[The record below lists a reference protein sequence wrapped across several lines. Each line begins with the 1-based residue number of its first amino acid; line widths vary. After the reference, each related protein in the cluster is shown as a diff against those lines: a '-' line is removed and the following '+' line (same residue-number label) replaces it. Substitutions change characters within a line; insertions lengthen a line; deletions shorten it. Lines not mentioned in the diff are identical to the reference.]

1 MFESLRPVVQDFI
14 LTLVTGLLA
23 VLSGFLIALAK
34 KGFNWLTVKIES
46 VKDAKVKSDIK
57 DATETLETIVI
68 TTVSALQ
75 QSLGDDIRES
85 IAAGDGRF
93 SKEDLLNLKDQAV
106 QTVKHQLTAATTEIL
121 EKVYSDLDQFI
132 GDLIEAA
139 VRSVKSEK
147 QLHKTTSST
156 TKTLLNE

>member
-147 QLHKTTSST
+147 QLHETTSST